1 MKKIYCLLFTVWVMT
16 LFSCQ
21 VEKYNADPNNP
32 MTVSPQVLLPDV
44 LFYSCR
50 NGNERECSLLTRY
63 TVGVSDIQDWQTYN
77 LPRGSF
83 SQYDQLRNITKMQE
97 ACAGNPQNN
106 AYLAIAHILR
116 VHNFYTLTML
126 YGDVPY
132 SEAPQGE
139 NMDKPVEERFYP
151 SYDRQ
156 KSIFIG
162 LLNELEEANQLLKDE
177 SLTIEGD
184 IIYEGDIKKWR
195 KLANSYKLKILIMLS
210 NRTDDADL
218 KPAEAFARIIADPLN
233 YPIFES
239 EEEQAQLDYLN
250 SQGVMYPCYN
260 DLDMRNKRFIG
271 DVICDL
277 LVSLKD
283 PRLFVFAQ
291 PAVSFSGEI
300 PADDFRAYKGL
311 DASKALTDVS
321 ADAATGE
328 YSRININ
335 RYTSDPVGEPAL
347 FLSYSE
353 LMLAKAEAA
362 VRGWISADASLCYQE
377 AIRASFNYY
386 GCEADYEDYVVRN
399 AFDENRGLEQ
409 ICQQRYILFF
419 MQGDYESW
427 FHALRTG
434 YPHIECGKGQMV
446 SQLPYRL
453 RYPQNEI
460 DVNQEH
466 MEEALSAQ
474 GFQEDASDQKP
485 WIY

>member
-132 SEAPQGE
+132 SEALQGE

-218 KPAEAFARIIADPLN
+218 KPLRHLHGLL
-233 YPIFES
+233 PI
-239 EEEQAQLDYLN
+239 
-250 SQGVMYPCYN
+250 
-260 DLDMRNKRFIG
+260 
-271 DVICDL
+271 
-277 LVSLKD
+277 
-283 PRLFVFAQ
+283 
-291 PAVSFSGEI
+291 
-300 PADDFRAYKGL
+300 
-311 DASKALTDVS
+311 
-321 ADAATGE
+321 
-328 YSRININ
+328 
-335 RYTSDPVGEPAL
+335 
-347 FLSYSE
+347 
-353 LMLAKAEAA
+353 
-362 VRGWISADASLCYQE
+362 
-377 AIRASFNYY
+377 
-386 GCEADYEDYVVRN
+386 
-399 AFDENRGLEQ
+399 
-409 ICQQRYILFF
+409 
-419 MQGDYESW
+419 
-427 FHALRTG
+427 H
-434 YPHIECGKGQMV
+434 
-446 SQLPYRL
+446 
-453 RYPQNEI
+453 
-460 DVNQEH
+460 
-466 MEEALSAQ
+466 
-474 GFQEDASDQKP
+474 
-485 WIY
+485 